1 MLTKRS
7 DIMKTWKKATV
18 ITVAAEQLAQH
29 IQVAARSGNCGW
41 GDFR

>member
-1 MLTKRS
+1 
-7 DIMKTWKKATV
+7 MKAWKKSTI

-29 IQVAARSGNCGW
+29 IKVAARSGICSW